1 MNLALNHAGGYVVY
15 DKKLCM
21 FEDFKDKIRQHESEK
36 TESQSLP
43 PEVMVKLKSQGLDPE
58 TVTMEQL
65 FPETL
70 DEGGND
76 LSLMSGAEWEI
87 MITYAKTRKFL
98 IEKYPQSQEEA
109 KMLGQP
115 WDEEPE
121 EPYQINVVK
130 ALDDPQSRVFVK
142 ALFQLSAIY
151 DKVEILQTQ
160 ASEYEKYCLPLYW
173 HLTYNWNHAPNVKSF
188 REVLPDSDI
197 FELVEAYFKI
207 CRKYHVPTFEEPYH
221 FLDSQRRQEIKLE
234 GDVLKRT
241 ISYSDNEIR
250 VSILEDLK

>member
-1 MNLALNHAGGYVVY
+1 
-15 DKKLCM
+15 M
-21 FEDFKDKIRQHESEK
+21 FEDFKYEIRRRNSEK

-43 PEVMVKLKSQGLDPE
+43 PEVLAKLQSQGLDPE

-121 EPYQINVVK
+121 EPYQINVAK
-130 ALDDPQSRVFVK
+130 AREDPQSKVFVK
-142 ALFQLSAIY
+142 ALFQMHSIY
-151 DKVEILQTQ
+151 EKVEGLQTQ
-160 ASEYEKYCLPLYW
+160 ASEYEKYCLRLYW
-173 HLTYNWNHAPNVKSF
+173 YT
-188 REVLPDSDI
+188 
-197 FELVEAYFKI
+197 FELSPFNQKGGAVNAYQ
-207 CRKYHVPTFEEPYH
+207 
-221 FLDSQRRQEIKLE
+221 L
-234 GDVLKRT
+234 
-241 ISYSDNEIR
+241 
-250 VSILEDLK
+250 

>member
-109 KMLGQP
+109 RMLGQP

-121 EPYQINVVK
+121 DPYQINVAK
-130 ALDDPQSRVFVK
+130 AREAQQSRVFIK
-142 ALFQLSAIY
+142 ALFQMKTIY
-151 DKVEILQTQ
+151 DKVEVLQTQ
-160 ASEYEKYCLPLYW
+160 ATGYEKCCL
-173 HLTYNWNHAPNVKSF
+173 K
-188 REVLPDSDI
+188 
-197 FELVEAYFKI
+197 
-207 CRKYHVPTFEEPYH
+207 
-221 FLDSQRRQEIKLE
+221 
-234 GDVLKRT
+234 
-241 ISYSDNEIR
+241 
-250 VSILEDLK
+250 